1 MSAFFVMK
9 ASIFWRS
16 FCSESVS
23 FSCCASSSVICWSSD
38 CSSVWAT
45 FLRSSATRA
54 SSSLPWLSAWRAWV
68 SSLTTDCSSFCD
80 CICRRFFASTTS
92 TASSS
97 SSSSNASQGGGDYGG
112 GYGKPKTTTSSAGAT
127 TGGGQT
133 VKLTGGAGGSIAFA
147 KSTLHAKAGKVTIVM
162 ANAKDAG
169 IQ

>member
-1 MSAFFVMK
+1 MRTFAPV
-9 ASIFWRS
+9 AALAGLALLIAG
-16 FCSESVS
+16 CG
-23 FSCCASSSVICWSSD
+23 SSSG
-38 CSSVWAT
+38 
-45 FLRSSATRA
+45 
-54 SSSLPWLSAWRAWV
+54 
-68 SSLTTDCSSFCD
+68 
-80 CICRRFFASTTS
+80 STTS

-133 VKLTGGAGGSIAFA
+133 VKLTGGAGGSIAFD

-169 IQ
+169 IQHGIAVEGKGVDKDGTPAPPGGTSTVTVTLKRGTYEFYCPVDGHRQQGMEGKLVVS